1 MIVVDFG
8 EDIGDR
14 IEEGSSIMKNTHD
27 NHKGLTNNN
36 VNKEN
41 LAHNQKINHSITG
54 TRGRT
59 SATLNSQ
66 RSKNKGNIFNNEDG
80 GDVDYFMSCTTGN
93 WVPGISASFF
103 DEEYSRN
110 NYHNSNSNS
119 IKDISSNNGLN
130 LSKQGSSS
138 SSRTTTTDD
147 AFFSKSNSNSI
158 YGDRQSNMN
167 PDLVSNLSSNQQNFL
182 TPNDSY
188 FTKYLSSFSFLS
200 NNSRN
205 TSLNSLTSLDTNETS
220 TLSSNNTSPNNI
232 MYARNNMNYR
242 ANRITDI
249 QPSCNRNN
257 TLTNVKDS
265 TSVEGNVYNSKSH
278 HGVDSGNDG
287 DKINLWVDVFLT

>member
-1 MIVVDFG
+1 MIIRIRIIKQTQEHQVYLLSSYYSLSTYLYLSIYIYIFDLIVVDFG

-14 IEEGSSIMKNTHD
+14 IVEGSSIMKNTHD

-110 NYHNSNSNS
+110 NDHNSNSNS
-119 IKDISSNNGLN
+119 IKDIISSN
-130 LSKQGSSS
+130 
-138 SSRTTTTDD
+138 
-147 AFFSKSNSNSI
+147 
-158 YGDRQSNMN
+158 
-167 PDLVSNLSSNQQNFL
+167 NLSSNQQNFL